1 MSDKKDLQ
9 SSQSGRTPAQ
19 ASSGSVVDAFL
30 TEAKRLAPTATA
42 GPRARLVF
50 ALDATM
56 SRQPTWDLACRVQGE
71 MFATAADVGGLSV
84 QLVYFRGFDECRSS
98 RWVVEPRALTDL
110 MTRIGCRGG
119 HTQIGRVLRHV
130 RNETANASV
139 KALVYVGDAME
150 EPIDDLCAV
159 AGELGLLGVKAFMF
173 HEGADPVAARA
184 FQEVA
189 RLTGGA
195 YARFDASAPHSLAG
209 LLRAAAAY
217 ASGGVAGLERL
228 ASRETDARKLLTALG
243 RRS

>member
-30 TEAKRLAPTATA
+30 PEAKRLAPTATA

-71 MFATAADVGGLSV
+71 MFATASAVGGLSV
-84 QLVYFRGFDECRSS
+84 QLVYFRGFAECRAS
-98 RWVVEPRALTDL
+98 RFVVEPRALTDL
-110 MTRIGCRGG
+110 MGKIDCRGG

-130 RNETANASV
+130 RDEGKRAPV

-150 EPIDDLCAV
+150 EPLDDLCAA
-159 AGELGLLGVKAFMF
+159 AGELGLLGTKAFMF
-173 HEGADPVAARA
+173 HEGADPTAAGA
-184 FQEVA
+184 FQELA

-195 YARFDASAPHSLAG
+195 YARFDANAPGS
-209 LLRAAAAY
+209 
-217 ASGGVAGLERL
+217 
-228 ASRETDARKLLTALG
+228 
-243 RRS
+243 